1 MGSCV
6 PTRDIPRYIEL
17 YKNESLPVGK
27 LIGERFSFDG
37 LNEALDRLDDGE
49 ALRQILIF

>member
-17 YKNESLPVGK
+17 YKNDSLPVDK